1 MFRVAALVVAAL
13 VLTGCDS
20 GSPAADAPVSGAST
34 AAGTTAAGTSA
45 PGSAPPPTTGAPG
58 SGGPEGVAVDGPCPY
73 LETDFVEQTVGQMIE
88 RSTYT
93 TVNPD
98 LPPDCAFY
106 RPDGDPAV
114 VVELTQ
120 YAGPAEA
127 QTAAV
132 ELGTADAD
140 PVDDVGDGGVV
151 LVGEDDAVLAVS
163 VEATLLVVR
172 INQASSLEARA
183 LADVVAALLAD

>member
-1 MFRVAALVVAAL
+1 MFRVAALALAAL

-20 GSPAADAPVSGAST
+20 GPPVADAPVSGAST
-34 AAGTTAAGTSA
+34 AGTTSGGGSATS
-45 PGSAPPPTTGAPG
+45 SAPPPETGAPG

-106 RPDGDPAV
+106 RPDGDPAAT
-114 VVELTQ
+114 VELTR

-127 QTAAV
+127 QTAAI

-140 PVDDVGDGGVV
+140 PVDDVGDGGLV

-163 VEATLLVVR
+163 VEATLLVIR

-183 LADVVAALLAD
+183 LAAVVADQLIG